1 MRKRTIED
9 YAELVYIIQKKK
21 QKVHTNDVAIALDI
35 NPASVT
41 EIFQKLSDEGYI
53 NYEKYSG
60 VTLTEKGEKIAIKT
74 KRKHDTLKKFL
85 TIIGVDEKIADE
97 DACKIEHN
105 VNPKTMEKL
114 RKFVEFAKL
123 ENGCTRWLEHFRYF
137 DETGKYILC
146 TPKNSE
152 KCPVHGSKQE

>member
-1 MRKRTIED
+1 MRKKTIED
-9 YAELVYIIQKKK
+9 YVELVYIIQNKKE
-21 QKVHTNDVAIALDI
+21 KVHTSDIASAFNI

-53 NYEKYSG
+53 NYEKYNG
-60 VTLTEKGEKIAIKT
+60 VTLTEKGKKIAMNT
-74 KRKHDTLKKFL
+74 KKKHETLKNFL
-85 TIIGVDEKIADE
+85 ILLGVDEKIADE

-105 VNPKTMEKL
+105 IDQKTMGKL

-123 ENGCTRWLEHFRYF
+123 EDGCTRWLDHFKYY

-146 TPKNSE
+146 TPKDQE
-152 KCPVHGSKQE
+152 RCPIHSKEI

>member
-9 YAELVYIIQKKK
+9 YAELVYIIQNKKE
-21 QKVHTNDVAIALDI
+21 KVHTNDVASALDI

-60 VTLTEKGEKIAIKT
+60 VTLTEKGKKIAIKT

-85 TIIGVDEKIADE
+85 IILGVDEKIADE

-105 VNPKTMEKL
+105 VNQETMKKL

-123 ENGCTRWLEHFRYF
+123 ENGCSRWLDHFKYF
-137 DETGKYILC
+137 NETGKYIQC
-146 TPKNSE
+146 TPKNE
-152 KCPVHGSKQE
+152 ENCPIHSK

>member
-1 MRKRTIED
+1 MRKKTIED
-9 YAELVYIIQKKK
+9 YVELVYIIQNKKE
-21 QKVHTNDVAIALDI
+21 KVHTSDIASAFNI

-53 NYEKYSG
+53 NYEKYNG
-60 VTLTEKGEKIAIKT
+60 VTLTEKGKKIAMNT
-74 KRKHDTLKKFL
+74 KKKHETLKNFL
-85 TIIGVDEKIADE
+85 ILLGVDEKIADE

-105 VNPKTMEKL
+105 INQKTMRKL

-123 ENGCTRWLEHFRYF
+123 EDGCTRWLDHFKYY

-146 TPKNSE
+146 TPKDQE
-152 KCPVHGSKQE
+152 RCPIHSKEI